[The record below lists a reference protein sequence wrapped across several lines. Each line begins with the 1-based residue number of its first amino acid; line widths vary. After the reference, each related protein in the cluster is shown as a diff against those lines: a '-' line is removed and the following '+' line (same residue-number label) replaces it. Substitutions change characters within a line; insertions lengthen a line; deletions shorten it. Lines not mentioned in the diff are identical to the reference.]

1 MDVSS
6 GRIKFDKFITPRES
20 VGPLLG
26 GGGVIVYIEINKHIL
41 KSQEHETKGV

>member
-26 GGGVIVYIEINKHIL
+26 GGVIVYIEINKHIL